1 MNLDGQVAL
10 ITGGGRGIG
19 KIIALK
25 LAEAGARVVISGTTR
40 SALDATAESIRSSGG
55 DVLAVTSDVSS
66 ENDVRSLFNQARE
79 QFGPIDILINNSGI
93 MGPTAAVGDIQLAD
107 WERTMAV
114 NLTGAFLCCREV
126 APQMIERK
134 KGRIIN
140 ISSMAG
146 RRGYPLRSP
155 YAASKWAMIGLTLTL
170 AGELGPYDVPV
181 NVICPGPIAG
191 DRMRRVIAAR
201 AKELGQSVEAV
212 TKQYVG
218 ASTLGRMATEE
229 DVADMVAYLVSEH
242 GQNVTGQVIE
252 VAAGYGI

>member
-1 MNLDGQVAL
+1 MSLDGQVAL

-19 KIIALK
+19 KVIAQK
-25 LAEAGARVVISGTTR
+25 FAQAGARVVISGTTTA
-40 SALDATAESIRSSGG
+40 ALDATADEIRASGG

-66 ENDVRSLFNQARE
+66 EDDVRSLFKVARE
-79 QFGPIDILINNSGI
+79 KFGPIDILINNSGI

-107 WERTMAV
+107 WEQTMAI

-126 APQMIERK
+126 APEMIERR
-134 KGRIIN
+134 KGRIVN

-191 DRMRRVIAAR
+191 DRMKRVIAAR
-201 AKELGQSVEAV
+201 AEEMGESVEAV

-229 DVADMVAYLVSEH
+229 DVADMIAYLVSEH
-242 GQNVTGQVIE
+242 GKNITGQVIE